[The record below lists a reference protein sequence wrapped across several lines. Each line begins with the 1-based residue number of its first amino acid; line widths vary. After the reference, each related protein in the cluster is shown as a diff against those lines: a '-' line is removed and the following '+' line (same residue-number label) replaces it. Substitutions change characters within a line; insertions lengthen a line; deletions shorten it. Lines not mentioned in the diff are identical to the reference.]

1 MGNICFFSPLVLS
14 NEGILSFLS
23 FILFEESVFIFQF
36 LNDKMHRKQNMT
48 VNFII
53 QKLKINTFSSKI
65 YKLRKLGNL
74 SAKELYAL
82 FDIVRPFIIQILKKK
97 HIFLKSIQ
105 TEKAN
110 SLAERFSAFSV
121 CILFEDNVFFNF

>member
-1 MGNICFFSPLVLS
+1 MKEISDPTVIQITNKR
-14 NEGILSFLS
+14 ILSFLS
-23 FILFEESVFIFQF
+23 FILFEESVFLFQF

-65 YKLRKLGNL
+65 YKLRKLRNL

-82 FDIVRPFIIQILKKK
+82 FDIVVPFIIQILKKK
-97 HIFLKSIQ
+97 HIFLKKY
-105 TEKAN
+105 TN
-110 SLAERFSAFSV
+110 
-121 CILFEDNVFFNF
+121 